1 MKNIKTAFFL
11 TLLSITLNACGQSI
25 EKRTILGKSYAEQEL
40 KSALTDKSQHTIIE
54 NKTEPIKDS
63 LTAIKIVDPI
73 LFRIYGKKNIVQ
85 QRPYEIYLID
95 NYWVIIGTL
104 PVDTEGGT
112 FLIIMDSY
120 QTTKQSKTIMKKG
133 IIIFGI
139 VGLAIVGG
147 LNAKRKFYNPQNR
160 LENSKTIVK
169 QPAEKD
175 EIKNG
180 DLIFQSSLSGQS
192 QAIQLAKNS

>member
-1 MKNIKTAFFL
+1 MRTTVLPIQLQQDKKRHYRHMKNIKTAFFL

-63 LTAIKIVDPI
+63 LTAINIVELI
-73 LFRIYGKKNIVQ
+73 LFRTYGKKNIVQ

-112 FLIIMDSY
+112 FLIIMDSRDGRVIHL
-120 QTTKQSKTIMKKG
+120 THGK
-133 IIIFGI
+133 
-139 VGLAIVGG
+139 
-147 LNAKRKFYNPQNR
+147 
-160 LENSKTIVK
+160 
-169 QPAEKD
+169 
-175 EIKNG
+175 
-180 DLIFQSSLSGQS
+180 
-192 QAIQLAKNS
+192 